1 MAVVDVRSDK
11 DIGEFENTLT
21 TGPITLILVYADW
34 CGHCKT
40 YKKDIWSNIV
50 NWRKE
55 QVENGIPM
63 NQLASLHYDQLPKT
77 SQRNVNLD
85 GYPSVL
91 VVGKDGNAA
100 TFPEGKNAL
109 PSQTARDMDAL
120 KTMLKTPEFSES
132 ATKLRNKVN
141 TAVRSHTIEEL
152 KNPSPPESWK
162 DVTKDKGKTR
172 KMKTQ
177 GRTLL
182 QSLMQN
188 AKITGGAQHKGAQH
202 KGAQHKGVKQHK
214 RTRRSKSKKGR
225 KSQR

>member
-1 MAVVDVRSDK
+1 MDVRSDK
-11 DIGEFENTLT
+11 DIDEFENTLN

-34 CGHCKT
+34 CGHCQT

-55 QVENGIPM
+55 QVENGVPM
-63 NQLASLHYDQLPKT
+63 NQLASVHYDQLPNT

-109 PSQTARDMDAL
+109 PSQTARNMDAL
-120 KTMLKTPEFSES
+120 KTMLKAPEFSKE

-141 TAVRSHTIEEL
+141 TSVRSHTIEEL
-152 KNPSPPESWK
+152 KNLSPPDSWK
-162 DVTKDKGKTR
+162 DITKVKGKTR

-182 QSLMQN
+182 QSLMRG
-188 AKITGGAQHKGAQH
+188 AKLTGGA
-202 KGAQHKGVKQHK
+202 
-214 RTRRSKSKKGR
+214 RTRRSKAKKGR
-225 KSQR
+225 KSRR